1 MNLSGAILKK
11 RFITMRMRPQRIQ
24 FLLAIGI
31 SFIIAAHPIYLQYN
45 SFNEIDFISAH
56 PSFENLDQENLL
68 ADEQNKTRI
77 FLLNSCPEVFLLG
90 ISFEV
95 QLLRLSFGILS
106 PHQTASILRC

>member
-1 MNLSGAILKK
+1 
-11 RFITMRMRPQRIQ
+11 MRMKPQKIQ

-31 SFIIAAHPIYLQYN
+31 SFIIAAHPVYFQYN
-45 SFNEIDFISAH
+45 SFDEIDFLTAH

-68 ADEQNKTRI
+68 ADEQSKKRI

-90 ISFEV
+90 IFFEV